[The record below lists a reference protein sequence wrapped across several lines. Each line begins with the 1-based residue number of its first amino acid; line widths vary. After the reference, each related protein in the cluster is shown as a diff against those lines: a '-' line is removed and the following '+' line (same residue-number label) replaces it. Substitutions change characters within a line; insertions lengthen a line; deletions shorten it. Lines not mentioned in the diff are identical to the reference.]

1 MNLWLETV
9 ILTLAMLVVCSLPF
23 IFRRTRYS
31 SGMLFLFGTG
41 ALFGI
46 CVFDLLP
53 DILEMGGRSG
63 LAMTIAV
70 GVAYSLVHLFHLR
83 KHQPVQSQS
92 QSQSQSQCADS
103 HCENHHRQHAHSLPI
118 FFVSIVSHCF
128 ASGVLLSV
136 SRELSE
142 KLAGAVFLALLG
154 HKGYESIVFISLLIS
169 HRLSRPGT
177 IAAIA
182 VYCLA
187 LPAGV
192 LTAVLL
198 NGHWTQSLAI
208 YVSSIAVGSL
218 LGCLVFDF
226 MLPSFQTIKR
236 EWLRAGW
243 VLLGLALTRAVM
255 FVL

>member
-1 MNLWLETV
+1 
-9 ILTLAMLVVCSLPF
+9 
-23 IFRRTRYS
+23 
-31 SGMLFLFGTG
+31 MLFLFGTG

-53 DILEMGGRSG
+53 DIFEMGGRSG
-63 LAMTIAV
+63 LAMSIAV

-83 KHQPVQSQS
+83 KHQSQNDSSRNRS
-92 QSQSQSQCADS
+92 QDKAACEES
-103 HCENHHRQHAHSLPI
+103 HCENHNRQHAHSLPI

-128 ASGVLLSV
+128 ASGILLSV

-154 HKGYESIVFISLLIS
+154 HKGYECIVFISLLIS
-169 HRLSRPGT
+169 HRLSRLGT

-198 NGHWTQSLAI
+198 NGHWTQNLAV

-226 MLPSFQTIKR
+226 MLPSFETIKR
-236 EWLRAGW
+236 ERLRVGW
-243 VLLGLALTRAVM
+243 VLLGLALTRVVM
-255 FVL
+255 LVL

>member
-1 MNLWLETV
+1 MNLWMETA
-9 ILTLAMLVVCSLPF
+9 ILTLAMLVVCCLPF
-23 IFRRTRYS
+23 IFRRARYS

-46 CVFDLLP
+46 CIFDLLP
-53 DILEMGGRSG
+53 DILEMGGRTG

-70 GVAYSLVHLFHLR
+70 GIAYSTVHLFHLR
-83 KHQPVQSQS
+83 KHQPEVGSEICEQ
-92 QSQSQSQCADS
+92 S

-128 ASGVLLSV
+128 ASGILLSV

-154 HKGYESIVFISLLIS
+154 HKGYECIVFISLLIS

-182 VYCLA
+182 IYCLA

-208 YVSSIAVGSL
+208 YVSSVAVGSL

-236 EWLRAGW
+236 ERLRAGW
-243 VLLGLALTRAVM
+243 VLLGLLVTRAVM
-255 FVL
+255 LVL